1 MLTASGLDVISLL
14 AHNQT
19 YHQSEQQG
27 GPVKRL
33 SVAVCACALAIS
45 AGLATVGS
53 VSAGAQS
60 SANKATE
67 VGVTPTQIRIAV
79 VADVDNPFAPGLFQ
93 SAVDSVNGAAKYINA
108 NGGIAGRK
116 IKVDFIDSHLNA
128 NDARNAMIT
137 ACQQDF
143 DLVGTEALFNSNM
156 DDAIN
161 CKDING
167 QATGIPDLA
176 AIATGIPETCAPIT
190 YTPTGPQLLCDTKSQ
205 HPQTYQGNQG
215 DSTWFKKNVNKN
227 IHGAFVLPNDT
238 PDANRGDAVQQAIWL
253 QNGGKADQTVTAS
266 GRDPQSVYTPVV
278 QKMKT
283 DNSNLGWNG
292 LAFANVVQFREEAQL
307 QGLTNPDIIWEC
319 TTACYDKKYI
329 ATGGDA
335 VNNTYITMAFLPFEE
350 AKYNQGLANYLKYT
364 GKDKVAGLGVY
375 AWAAGLEF
383 QQALQ
388 SVVKDK
394 GNNGITR
401 ANMLTALKGMTSFNA
416 DGFVGT
422 ANVGGKVTTDCFVL
436 EQVQK
441 GKFVRVWPK
450 KKGTFDC
457 TKSNHVQVKADLI
470 K

>member
-1 MLTASGLDVISLL
+1 M
-14 AHNQT
+14 
-19 YHQSEQQG
+19 
-27 GPVKRL
+27 
-33 SVAVCACALAIS
+33 CACALAIS
-45 AGLATVGS
+45 AALATVGTVTAS
-53 VSAGAQS
+53 AQS

-67 VGVTPTQIRIAV
+67 VGVTPTEIRIAV

-116 IKVDFIDSHLNA
+116 VKVDFIDSHLSP
-128 NDARNAMIT
+128 NDSRNAMIT

-143 DLVGTEALFNSNM
+143 ALVGTEALFLTNM

-167 QATGIPDLA
+167 HATGLPDLA
-176 AIATGIPETCAPIT
+176 AIATGIPETCAAVT
-190 YTPTGPQLLCDTKSQ
+190 YTPTGPQLLCDTKGQ

-215 DSTWFKKNVNKN
+215 DSTWFKKNVHKN
-227 IHGAFVLPNDT
+227 LAGAFVLPNDT
-238 PDANRGDAVQQAIWL
+238 QDANRGDAVQQAIWA
-253 QNGGKADQTVTAS
+253 QNGAKVQQSVTAS

-278 QKMKT
+278 QKMKS

-292 LAFANVVQFREEAQL
+292 LAFGNAVQFRNEAQL

-319 TTACYDKKYI
+319 TTACYDQKYI

-335 VNNTYITMAFLPFEE
+335 VNNTYISMAFLPFDEV
-350 AKYNQGLANYLKYT
+350 KYNQGLANYVKYT
-364 GKDKVAGLGVY
+364 GKSKVAGLGVY
-375 AWAAGLEF
+375 AWASGMEF

-388 SVVKDK
+388 SVVKAN

-401 ANMLTALKGMTSFNA
+401 ANLLSALKGMTSFDAN
-416 DGFVGT
+416 GFIGKS
-422 ANVGGKVTTDCFVL
+422 NVGGKVTSDCFVL
-436 EQVQK
+436 EEVK
-441 GKFVRVWPK
+441 SGKFTRVYPT

-457 TKSNHVQVKADLI
+457 TKSNHVTVKADLI